1 MGVVIRQSVKATL
14 ITYIG
19 AFIGFLTT
27 MFVLTEYL
35 QPEEIGLTR
44 VLLEVGVLFSVFA
57 QLGTSSSAVRFFPY
71 FKDRGTDHNG
81 FLFYLLL
88 LPFIGCL
95 IFIPLYLLLR
105 EPIAGY
111 FGRNSSLFVSYY
123 YCAAP
128 LILFL
133 VYWTVM
139 ETWCTLNLR
148 IVMPKLI
155 REVVVRLL
163 LVVLYLLYGLRLI
176 QLNGMICG
184 FVCVYGLAMLMTFW
198 YAFSISS
205 PPRIRGKRHVEKGLV
220 KEIAIYSF
228 YLIMGAFGGTIIGK
242 LDIFMV
248 SAKMGFDFAGI
259 YSIAFYMSTIIE
271 IPSRSITSI
280 SSPIVSRAMKED
292 DFETANL
299 LYKKISLHQ
308 LISGSL
314 IFVLVWVNID
324 NIFAIIPNGAVY
336 SQGKWVVFFIG
347 ISKLIEVTLG
357 FGGIMISYTRYFRWF
372 FFFTFLMAAVTVV
385 TNNLFIPIWGVMG
398 ASMATALTCLV
409 TYSMQQWLVLKK
421 IKGNP
426 YNKGTFKQIA
436 LVLLLFLLNHFLPHL
451 ESPWWDGI
459 YRSVLTGGT
468 GVVLLYMMRVSPDIN
483 RILDVYFNRIKN
495 RYV

>member
-1 MGVVIRQSVKATL
+1 MGVVIRQSIKATL

-27 MFVLTEYL
+27 MFVLTKYL
-35 QPEEIGLTR
+35 QPEEIGLTK
-44 VLLEVGVLFSVFA
+44 VLLEVGLLFSVFA
-57 QLGTSSSAVRFFPY
+57 QLGTSSSAMRFFPY
-71 FKDRGTDHNG
+71 FKNKGPNHNG
-81 FLFYLLL
+81 FFFYLLL
-88 LPFIGCL
+88 LPFVGCL

-105 EPIAGY
+105 EPIGHY
-111 FGRNSSLFVSYY
+111 FERNSSLFVSYY
-123 YCAAP
+123 YYAAP

-155 REVVVRLL
+155 REVIVRLL
-163 LVVLYLLYGLRLI
+163 LVVVYLLYGFRLI
-176 QLNGMICG
+176 QLNGLVYG
-184 FVCVYGLAMLMTFW
+184 FICVYGLAMLLTFW
-198 YAFSISS
+198 YASAISS
-205 PPRIRGKRHVEKGLV
+205 LSLAHRRKDVDRSLV
-220 KEIAIYSF
+220 KEIARYSF
-228 YLIMGAFGGTIIGK
+228 YLIMGAFGGTIISK

-248 SAKMGFDFAGI
+248 SAKMGLDFAGI
-259 YSIAFYMSTIIE
+259 YSIAFYMAAIIE

-280 SSPIVSRAMKED
+280 SSPIVSKALKEED
-292 DFETANL
+292 LESANL
-299 LYKKISLHQ
+299 LYKKVSLHQ
-308 LISGSL
+308 LIAGSL

-324 NIFAIIPNGAVY
+324 NIFAVIPNGAVY

-372 FFFTFLMAAVTVV
+372 FFFTLFMAAVTVV
-385 TNNLFIPIWGVMG
+385 TNNMFIPIWGVMG
-398 ASMATALTCLV
+398 AAMATALTCLI

-426 YNKGTFKQIA
+426 YSIGTFKQIT
-436 LVLLLFLLNHFLPHL
+436 LVLLLFLLNYFLPRL

-459 YRSVLTGGT
+459 YRSVLTGGV
-468 GVVLLYMMRVSPDIN
+468 GMVLLYLMKVSPDVN
-483 RILDVYFNRIKN
+483 RILSVYFNRIKG
-495 RYV
+495 